1 MLTGQQYRASLR
13 DDRRVF
19 FDGEEVDVTSHEIFG
34 RAIDAV
40 ADTYDRFHDPAPDA
54 ISAYFQAPSSI
65 EELRAHSEIMV
76 DTLTGTTYGSHMT
89 LLTSADRIEHIRPES
104 SEAIREYVRDMRAK
118 DLRIAEC
125 ITDAKGDRS
134 KAPGAQPDPDA
145 YLRVVDRQSDGVV
158 IRGAKLHISGAP
170 LAHELLV
177 IPTKSMKAGEEA
189 YAVACTVPVDSPGI
203 KTINV
208 TSQPIGEE
216 NLRDAPLSGDA
227 HTPVG
232 FVIFD
237 DVFVP
242 NERVYLD
249 GETAAAAIFAHSLG
263 LWVRLNG
270 LKSMADEADLLV
282 GFAQLLAEA
291 NGLERADG
299 IRHKI
304 TDMII
309 HATLVRASLEAAL
322 SNSEIS
328 SEGVVVPNELYA
340 NAGKYQGAAY
350 RAQMIQHL
358 QDIAGGSLTTAPSTR
373 DLAHPE
379 VGAEI
384 RKYLAGGADI
394 DGDYRARLFH
404 AVRDLTSGVH
414 AGHKTVGILQGGG
427 GLFAQ
432 RIVTRARYDIS
443 AARTRAL
450 DAAHLDDPRG

>member
-1 MLTGQQYRASLR
+1 MLTGQQYRQSLH

-19 FDGEEVDVTSHEIFG
+19 FAGEEVDVTSHEIFD
-34 RAIDAV
+34 RAIDLV
-40 ADTYDRFHDPAPDA
+40 AGNYDRFYDPAPDA
-54 ISAYFQAPSSI
+54 ISEYFRAPNSI

-76 DTLTGTTYGSHMT
+76 DTLTATTYGSHMT

-104 SEAIREYVRDMRAK
+104 SEAIREYVREVRAR
-118 DLRIAEC
+118 DLRVAEC

-189 YAVACTVPVDSPGI
+189 YAVACTVPVDAPGVKI
-203 KTINV
+203 VNV

-216 NLRDAPLSGDA
+216 NLRDAPLSSDA

-242 NERVYLD
+242 NERVFLD

-304 TDMII
+304 TDMVV
-309 HATLVRASLEAAL
+309 HATLVRATLEAAL

-340 NAGKYQGAAY
+340 NAGKYQGAAH

-358 QDIAGGSLTTAPSTR
+358 QDIAGGSLTTAPSTL

-379 VGAEI
+379 IGAEI
-384 RKYLAGGADI
+384 RKYMAGGPDI
-394 DGDYRARLFH
+394 DGAYRARLFH
-404 AVRDLTSGVH
+404 AVRDLTSSVH

-432 RIVTRARYDIS
+432 RIVTRARYDIT
-443 AARTRAL
+443 AARARAL
-450 DAAHLDDPRG
+450 DAAGLDDPKG